1 MKAMIFAAGLG
12 SRLRPLTNHIPKALV
27 KINGKTLLEHAI
39 GYLQHYAIYDVI
51 VNIHHFAPLM
61 ERTIVE
67 NKGFGSRVTISDER
81 DEVLETGGGL
91 LKAAHF
97 FAGERDFVVINV
109 DVLTNL
115 DLAAMITAHWRSG
128 AQATLAVMNRS
139 SSRHLLFNPQ
149 MQLCGWVN
157 NGTGEQRM
165 ARQEPL
171 LTPFA
176 FSGIQVLS
184 GSVLNNIPFHG
195 KFSLIDLYLH
205 LAATQNLVG
214 FNHTGDLFLD
224 VGKPESIEKA
234 EELFLEAKRG
244 R

>member
-1 MKAMIFAAGLG
+1 MIFAAGLG
-12 SRLRPLTNHIPKALV
+12 SRLRPLTNHVPKALV

-39 GYLQHYAIYDVI
+39 GFLQHYAIYDVI
-51 VNIHHFAPLM
+51 VNIHHFAPVM
-61 ERTIVE
+61 ERTILE
-67 NKGFGSRVTISDER
+67 NKGFGSRITISDER

-91 LKAAHF
+91 KKAAHF
-97 FAGERDFVVINV
+97 FAGEKDFVVINV

-115 DLAAMITAHWRSG
+115 HLADMITAHRRSG
-128 AQATLAVMNRS
+128 ALGTLAVMDRP
-139 SSRHLLFNPQ
+139 SSRHLLFGKQ

-157 NGTGEQRM
+157 NTTSERRI
-165 ARQEPL
+165 ARPDTPV
-171 LTPFA
+171 TPFA

-184 GSVLNNIPFHG
+184 GQLLEQIPFNG

-205 LAATQNLVG
+205 LAATQHIAG
-214 FNHTGDLFLD
+214 YNHTGDLFLD

-234 EELFLEAKRG
+234 EELFLEARKR